1 MQFIE
6 TLAFPEADKGPGQGQ
21 GLASV
26 QGVPQTAAIFSVQ
39 MSQGLGQGPAGS
51 GPGPVQGPGLAINKH
66 ASHGNHNHTSS
77 PNRHSPGQSSKTIA
91 ATGATPTHALAL
103 ARPHKDK
110 GSGPSPPAAPSS
122 SSSSSLLTSFA
133 AVSMMELL
141 SAPAIGMHWRAQV
154 NKQTLF
160 IFLFFYT
167 LYPFT
172 PYPLSL
178 SFLPVDS

>member
-1 MQFIE
+1 MQFID
-6 TLAFPEADKGPGQGQ
+6 TLAFPEADKGQGQGQ

-39 MSQGLGQGPAGS
+39 MSQGLGQGLGPAGS
-51 GPGPVQGPGLAINKH
+51 GPGPVQGPGLATNKH

-77 PNRHSPGQSSKTIA
+77 PSRHSPGQPSKTIA
-91 ATGATPTHALAL
+91 ATGGTPTHALAL

-110 GSGPSPPAAPSS
+110 GSGPSPPAAPSSS

-154 NKQTLF
+154 NHPPKSL
-160 IFLFFYT
+160 LCRV
-167 LYPFT
+167 T
-172 PYPLSL
+172 PYRLSPI
-178 SFLPVDS
+178 SFRPVDS